1 MALMSCTS
9 WRGLSMSESSEST
22 TSTSRDSKKPPEA
35 PDSTGTPA
43 AASSRLQTRP
53 DTFALRR
60 SMAISPQRSGLSP
73 PGAVSIVPDSTSSLI
88 RLAAQRASMA
98 SLSGLSP
105 SPSAPGSSITH
116 SSGRGTSPGYGRAAA
131 RRAFSS

>member
-1 MALMSCTS
+1 
-9 WRGLSMSESSEST
+9 MSESSESM

-88 RLAAQRASMA
+88 RLRGPAGLYGELVRPLALPLRAGQLYYAQLGPRDLARIRQGGGEA
-98 SLSGLSP
+98 
-105 SPSAPGSSITH
+105 
-116 SSGRGTSPGYGRAAA
+116 GRSHRSRA
-131 RRAFSS
+131 RRARGS